1 MSISTDL
8 VSHYDTKQL
17 NQRATALAQALLCP
31 GPLDYHYESGLFIV
45 GDRGCGKTTFIQ
57 EYLMPQLKKLEN
69 ESPIVI
75 YRSLSEGLNKG
86 DSVTSIIREALG
98 IESGTLAEHLA
109 QWIRSSS
116 CDVILILDDI
126 QQSQRTQDGKI
137 SLFSLKAARD
147 AVNLNPDISNRF
159 LLIGVGA
166 PLDEIR
172 KLVWCRDAAFYGAA
186 LMEF

>member
-17 NQRATALAQALLCP
+17 NPRAAALAQALLYP
-31 GPLDYHYESGLFIV
+31 GPLEYHYESGLFIG

-57 EYLMPQLKKLEN
+57 AYLMPLLEN

-98 IESGTLAEHLA
+98 IESGTLAEHLTH
-109 QWIRSSS
+109 WISASS

-126 QQSQRTQDGKI
+126 QQSQRTQEGKI

-147 AVNLNPDISNRF
+147 AVNLNPDIRNRF

-172 KLVWCRDAAFYGAA
+172 KLVGCRDAAFYGAA
-186 LMEF
+186 LIEL